1 MTTLYENE
9 DFWEGRVGAKMKKV
23 SNDKGEV
30 KNAPQNGADRVNHP
44 SHYTQGEVECID
56 AIRAALGPVGF
67 QDYCRGNVIKYLWRW
82 RQKGGLEDLEK
93 SRVYQNWLIQSVEG
107 MKNDAE

>member
-9 DFWEGRVGAKMKKV
+9 DFWEGRVCAKMKNA
-23 SNDKGEV
+23 SNDKGDD
-30 KNAPQNGADRVNHP
+30 KNVPQNVSDCVNHP
-44 SHYTQGEVECID
+44 PHYTQGEIECID

-93 SRVYQNWLIQSVEG
+93 ARVYQNWLIESVEG
-107 MKNDAE
+107 IKK